1 MRHNSSAQS
10 DKRLRFS
17 IRKFKAGVA
26 SVAIAAFWITNGA
39 PVVSANT
46 EATATEAPVTTVDSE
61 NQSTT
66 ADQKITDQ
74 ATTKP
79 TLDIE
84 KSEAEVATGKETLAL
99 AAVPT
104 QNKSA
109 LETALNRAAAL
120 DRSSL
125 PVDQLA
131 QIDYLT
137 NAAAAVSSQEEI
149 NELATILNSYLD
161 RLPAMAVATPAS
173 AGTERAVADR
183 KKGATFVAADGVTIK
198 EVDGTAT
205 SAIPTTGF
213 TSTEPTVI
221 NMQTGQ
227 PGTNSS
233 TPTTVHHDPS
243 KQTFAVIYTAHLGN
257 RNNPYVGFED
267 SGKIWFNPSGDYNT
281 SEKKGLFGKKE
292 YTRVDQIAFS
302 TDKNGSG
309 NVYATYYDKSGN
321 IVKQDQFAAGQP
333 KTITYGTGGE
343 AYHFIY
349 NPNNNSPYVSVYGPH
364 PDGWFNEL
372 YTNYT
377 KPVNWLTSNR
387 HLGYGW
393 YVPRLVDRPTYY
405 KVEGTNQLLGTV
417 IQTEMAGY
425 KVQTA
430 APQEIKTA
438 DGKTYQLVP
447 EKTENPTG
455 QISPFTKKGDKVTVG
470 TDYGYRIEFEKIN
483 DTDLSLRW
491 TVLTPDGQ
499 PTVATGG
506 TIGTGGADTI
516 HHPNETTGIVNLG
529 DKIHT
534 TTIKTPYYENAIT
547 YFISHL
553 DNNPTSTT
561 YYYKEIKTEE
571 KKGSVETRYHIVDKA
586 GNVVTQDA
594 IAKEAVVT
602 DAPENSE
609 YDATSKKKPEIEV
622 GGKTYVLVTPETSK
636 HPATDGASETGQ
648 VEADKIKVVNYYYV
662 EKPVEAPKTGN
673 VEVNYFTLENGQS
686 TPLSGNAEGLK
697 DKPSVNAVEV
707 DTKDG
712 KEGDSYDTTDFR
724 PSSITD
730 ANGVKWVLSPSD
742 TSGDD
747 EKGTVE
753 AGKTKVVEYY
763 YIKEPAKTGSV
774 VVNYVDTEG
783 NVLQQ
788 QYTDTKDAPVGKSY
802 DATENNE
809 KPSEIV
815 KDGKTY
821 VLAPA
826 GNYPIGEVTEDNNL
840 RSSNKEE
847 YKLAIDAIKG
857 EIIPGERAVTY
868 VYKLKEDTPEAPKP
882 TGNVTVEHITT
893 TGAVLKP
900 ETPVKTNEPTG
911 TPYETKPEDKIVTED
926 GRTFVYKEVKQDS
939 APPTGTVT
947 ETPQKVTY
955 VYEEVKGDVK
965 VHYVNEAGETIKT
978 SVVDTPESPTGTS
991 YNTADDNK
999 PNRITTEDG
1008 KVYEYVRVQEGSA
1021 PEEGKVVE
1029 GTTNVTYVY
1038 REVPKTPETPTPEA
1052 PKPTGNVTVEH
1063 ITTTGAVLKPETP
1076 VKTNEPTGTPYETKP
1091 EDKIVTED
1099 GRTFVYKEV
1108 KQDSAPP
1115 AGTVTETPQKVT
1127 YVYEEVKGD
1136 VKVHYVNEAG
1146 ETIKTS
1152 VVDTPESPTGTSY
1165 NTADDNKPNRITTE
1179 DGKVYE
1185 YVRVQE
1191 GSAPEEGKVV
1201 EGTTN
1206 VTYVYREVKQ
1216 PIIPT
1221 LLTPNRLTQ
1230 PTIENQPAKE
1240 VIKQASASNQ
1250 VLPNTGE
1257 KASTAVVIGSIAT
1270 VIGLI
1275 GLRRRKED

>member
-1 MRHNSSAQS
+1 MRQNSSAQS

-26 SVAIAAFWITNGA
+26 SVAIAAFWMTGGTVAASENIAA
-39 PVVSANT
+39 PVPEIS
-46 EATATEAPVTTVDSE
+46 
-61 NQSTT
+61 
-66 ADQKITDQ
+66 
-74 ATTKP
+74 
-79 TLDIE
+79 
-84 KSEAEVATGKETLAL
+84 
-99 AAVPT
+99 
-104 QNKSA
+104 
-109 LETALNRAAAL
+109 LE
-120 DRSSL
+120 
-125 PVDQLA
+125 
-131 QIDYLT
+131 
-137 NAAAAVSSQEEI
+137 
-149 NELATILNSYLD
+149 
-161 RLPAMAVATPAS
+161 
-173 AGTERAVADR
+173 AGTEPGVVEPVAQPVTNVPNNNTGVFLGIAPVKYDVTYTDVETTQVVHR
-183 KKGATFVAADGVTIK
+183 EQREQRVEAKDGETVDNVQATVIADTNSIPGDQRYELAPGQDKSVTHTLSEVGYLVDFKVTKAKEAQPVVPTDSNATKGVTAEAKMPIT
-198 EVDGTAT
+198 EVDGVAMNNVPTAGY
-205 SAIPTTGF
+205 TTESPVV
-213 TSTEPTVI
+213 T
-221 NMQTGQ
+221 NMN
-227 PGTNSS
+227 GTNKPVYHDS
-233 TPTTVHHDPS
+233 T
-243 KQTFAVIYTAHLGN
+243 KQTFAVLD
-257 RNNPYVGFED
+257 V
-267 SGKIWFNPSGDYNT
+267 SSKGDYYYANIPGEIYFDSNGNYSKSAKRGFT
-281 SEKKGLFGKKE
+281 QIH
-292 YTRVDQIAFS
+292 QIAFS
-302 TDKNGSG
+302 TEKDGSG
-309 NVYATYYDKSGN
+309 TVYAGFYDANGKL
-321 IVKQDQFAAGQP
+321 I
-333 KTITYGTGGE
+333 KTDTFEANKPQSKTYGEYT
-343 AYHFIY
+343 INY
-349 NPNNNSPYVSVYGPH
+349 NFSKDSKGNLNPILGVAGKDPQGF
-364 PDGWFNEL
+364 FNEL
-372 YTNYT
+372 YTNYETALSNIT
-377 KPVNWLTSNR
+377 KNKYI
-387 HLGYGW
+387 GYGW
-393 YVPRLVDRPTYY
+393 FVPTLIKKETDYVVD
-405 KVEGTNQLLGTV
+405 GTKEVIATVTQTDLSGTKFK
-417 IQTEMAGY
+417 TE
-425 KVQTA
+425 
-430 APQEIKTA
+430 APQKIVA
-438 DGKTYQLVP
+438 NGKTYELIP
-447 EKTENPTG
+447 SKSENVTG
-455 QISPFTKKGDKVTVG
+455 TLNPFVNKGDELVVG
-470 TDYGYRIEFEKIN
+470 TDLGYMIHYKMLDDN
-483 DTDLSLRW
+483 GTLQW
-491 TVLTPDGQ
+491 TLLDPNGNQ
-499 PTVATGG
+499 APQAKREQKPTTG
-506 TIGTGGADTI
+506 TITPGKVDTVPVNISRSTGTI
-516 HHPNETTGIVNLG
+516 ETTDV
-529 DKIHT
+529 T
-534 TTIKTPYYENAIT
+534 TFYISNPY
-547 YFISHL
+547 FKGGK
-553 DNNPTSTT
+553 TT
-561 YYYKEIKTEE
+561 YYYKEVGPAEELPKT
-571 KKGSVETRYHIVDKA
+571 GDVNVHYHIVDKE
-586 GNVVTQDA
+586 GNILTPNAVPKETVVKDGKVDSA
-594 IAKEAVVT
+594 
-602 DAPENSE
+602 
-609 YDATSKKKPEIEV
+609 YDATPKKKTDITV
-622 GGKTYVLVTPETSK
+622 DGKTYYLVTPETSK
-636 HPATDGASETGQ
+636 HPATDGAPETGQ
-648 VEADKIKVVNYYYV
+648 VEADKTKVVNYYYV
-662 EKPVEAPKTGN
+662 EQPTTGN

-712 KEGDSYDTTDFR
+712 KEGDSYDTTDLR

-747 EKGTVE
+747 EKGIVE

-1063 ITTTGAVLKPETP
+1063 ITTTGEVLKPETP

-1115 AGTVTETPQKVT
+1115 TGTVTETPQKVT

-1152 VVDTPESPTGTSY
+1152 VFDTSESPTGTSY
-1165 NTADDNKPNRITTE
+1165 NTADDNKPSRITTE

-1185 YVRVQE
+1185 YVRIQE
-1191 GSAPEEGKVV
+1191 GAAPEEGKVV